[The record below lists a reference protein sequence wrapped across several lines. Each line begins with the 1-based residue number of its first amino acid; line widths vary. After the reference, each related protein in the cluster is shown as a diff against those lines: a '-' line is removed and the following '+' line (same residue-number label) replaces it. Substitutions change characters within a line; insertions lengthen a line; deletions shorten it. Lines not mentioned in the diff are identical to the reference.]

1 MNSFVSIIIFY
12 ALFIT
17 KIEIKDNNY
26 SKQKINTLYF
36 IQVSEY
42 GMIMHANIKYD
53 NMHRFM

>member
-42 GMIMHANIKYD
+42 GMIMHANIQYD
-53 NMHRFM
+53 NMHRFL